1 MMTLDQSAEEVSQL
15 PPAKRVELLDRLTL
29 RLHHAMDPVVDKA
42 WEREYQR
49 RLAELESGQVQGIP
63 GEEVS
68 RRVRQ
73 IIGR

>member
-1 MMTLDQSAEEVSQL
+1 
-15 PPAKRVELLDRLTL
+15 
-29 RLHHAMDPVVDKA
+29 MDLVVDKA
-42 WEREYQR
+42 WERESQR